1 MGMLRK
7 LTVDRFGVAVIPVTN
22 PEISSVGVAA
32 ARVLRQNPDRL
43 GFNFVNLSPNDMYV
57 GPFADVSSSK
67 GIKVGPNGGSLA
79 TVWIEDFE
87 SVGVEWFV
95 LATAA
100 ASNLLM
106 IEYVAE
112 QAQKA

>member
-7 LTVDRFGVAVIPVTN
+7 LTVDRFSVAVIPITN
-22 PEISSVGVAA
+22 PEISSVGLAA

-43 GFNFVNLSPNDMYV
+43 GFNFVNLSVNDMYL
-57 GPFADVSSSK
+57 GPFPDVSATK

-79 TVWIEDFE
+79 TIWIEDFE
-87 SVGVEWFV
+87 SVGQDWFV
-95 LATAA
+95 IATAA

-112 QAQKA
+112 QAGKQ

>member
-22 PEISSVGVAA
+22 PEISSVGLAA
-32 ARVLRQNPDRL
+32 ARVLRNNPDRL
-43 GFNFVNLSPNDMYV
+43 GFNFVNLSVNDMYIA
-57 GPFADVSSSK
+57 PFNDVSATK
-67 GIKVGPNGGSLA
+67 GIKVGPNGGSVA
-79 TVWIEDFE
+79 TIWIEDFE

-95 LATAA
+95 LATGA
-100 ASNLLM
+100 ASPLLM